1 MGLRNPR
8 YAVAFC
14 FATIRY
20 SATTILNG
28 FTQHKICGCFLLQQD
43 YIKIKALFQE
53 NFHGDEDADF
63 YRDKFD
69 EIQRKPKENI
79 SNYAFRLK
87 IIYQRAYP
95 SNKLETQ
102 EELASQLQFLRQKF
116 LQGLESELQHK
127 VRFKKVSTFEELVA
141 VTQKYAK
148 RVQLEQN
155 DKDKK
160 LFVNAVTN
168 TQTDSLLIQAIE
180 KQNASI
186 NAIATSLK
194 FGNKPTET
202 TTYQKPST
210 NMDFHQQMDRFTE
223 SC

>member
-116 LQGLESELQHK
+116 LQGLESELQHI
-127 VRFKKVSTFEELVA
+127 VRYKKVSTFEELVA

-160 LFVNAVTN
+160 LFVNTVTN
-168 TQTDSLLIQAIE
+168 TQTDSLMIQAIE
-180 KQNASI
+180 KTERI
-186 NAIATSLK
+186 N
-194 FGNKPTET
+194 
-202 TTYQKPST
+202 
-210 NMDFHQQMDRFTE
+210 
-223 SC
+223 